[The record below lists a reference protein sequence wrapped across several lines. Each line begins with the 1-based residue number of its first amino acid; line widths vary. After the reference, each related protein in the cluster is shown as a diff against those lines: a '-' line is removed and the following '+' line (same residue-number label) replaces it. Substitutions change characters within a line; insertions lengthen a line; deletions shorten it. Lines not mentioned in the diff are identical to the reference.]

1 MGYTYKERRKVLR
14 KNRRENLPIQFAVL
28 AIGGCV
34 LLTAAPHISGATA
47 YLDAQHAL
55 GYAFDGAIAPG
66 ARTLLSNDEL
76 GFGDMNEET
85 GRFLSDSAPSP
96 PCIDPDAGK
105 SCLDKALEGANSTG
119 FPDLPFGPDEDGAS
133 IALQMFVVFYTFMG
147 LAIICD
153 VYFEASLEAIT
164 DTLKL
169 KDDVAGATFMAAG
182 GSAPELSTS
191 VLGVFVAESDVG
203 IGTIV
208 GSAVF
213 NVLFVIACCAFVAP
227 NLRLSWWPLAR
238 DSVYYCVSI
247 FVLALLIVDKKV
259 YLYDALILLA
269 MYAGYVAIM
278 YYNENLEEWV
288 NGRVALTKQPR
299 KPWQKNILWA
309 IDQHLF
315 NIALYFLII
324 ANTGVVVADLAG
336 AGDSDVFFWMNLV
349 FSLLFI
355 AEMVLKWSALGF
367 FGYWRQPL
375 NCFDGVLVML
385 IIVEYTFSYVSAAVA
400 EDSDGCGDDGGSAGF
415 QGTGAGRSLR
425 IFRFFKI
432 VRGLRV
438 FRLYRAF
445 HKHYADATTQVLPG
459 DWHQTANG
467 MLAPDKNS
475 SRASQAELNKVEA
488 PPRVSTAGEP
498 EPGEDDDDD
507 DDDGPADPFEVPE
520 SMTGKVFWVLGM
532 PLSLAMWITIPD
544 CRRPAFERFW
554 FLTFSCSILWI
565 AMLAYFMVWMVT
577 DFGHRQGIPDSIMGL
592 TLLASGTSIPDCL
605 SSIAVARRG
614 HGDMAVSSSIGS
626 NIFDILIGLPVPW
639 ALYCIVFGVD
649 KFVEI
654 KSDSLIVMILLL
666 FLMVALVITTV
677 HLCSWRLL
685 IKLGYMMMLLYFI
698 FVAISLLLSFGVF
711 GC

>member
-1 MGYTYKERRKVLR
+1 
-14 KNRRENLPIQFAVL
+14 
-28 AIGGCV
+28 
-34 LLTAAPHISGATA
+34 
-47 YLDAQHAL
+47 
-55 GYAFDGAIAPG
+55 
-66 ARTLLSNDEL
+66 
-76 GFGDMNEET
+76 
-85 GRFLSDSAPSP
+85 
-96 PCIDPDAGK
+96 
-105 SCLDKALEGANSTG
+105 
-119 FPDLPFGPDEDGAS
+119 
-133 IALQMFVVFYTFMG
+133 MFVVFYTFMG

-164 DTLKL
+164 DALKL

-238 DSVYYCVSI
+238 DSVYYCISI

-259 YLYDALILLA
+259 YLYDALILLF
-269 MYAGYVAIM
+269 MYAGYVTVM
-278 YYNENLEEWV
+278 YYNEKLEEWV

-299 KPWQKNILWA
+299 APWQKQILWT

-315 NIALYFLII
+315 NLFLYFLII
-324 ANTGVVVADLAG
+324 ANTGVVIADLSQG
-336 AGDSDVFFWMNLV
+336 GEGKMFFWMNLV
-349 FSLLFI
+349 FSILFFL
-355 AEMVLKWSALGF
+355 EMVLKWAALGF

-385 IIVEYTFSYVSAAVA
+385 IVVEYVFSYVSSAA
-400 EDSDGCGDDGGSAGF
+400 ESDECGADGDGAGL
-415 QGTGAGRSLR
+415 QGIGAGRSLR
-425 IFRFFKI
+425 IFSFFKI
-432 VRGLRV
+432 IRGLRV

-488 PPRVSTAGEP
+488 PPRVSTAGET

-507 DDDGPADPFEVPE
+507 DDDGPADPFEIPE
-520 SMTGKVFWVLGM
+520 GSVGKFFWALGL
-532 PLSLAMWITIPD
+532 PLSIAMWITIPD
-544 CRRPAFERFW
+544 CRRPAFEKLW
-554 FLTFSCSILWI
+554 FLTFSVAILWI

-577 DFGHRQGIPDSIMGL
+577 DFGHRQNIPDSIMGL

-605 SSIAVARRG
+605 SSIAVAKRG

-639 ALYCIVFGVD
+639 ALYCLVYGVD
-649 KFVEI
+649 EYVEI
-654 KSDSLIVMILLL
+654 KSDSLIFMILLL

-685 IKLGYMMMLLYFI
+685 IELGYMMMLLYFV